1 MGSLVC
7 EAKGNM
13 LIDNDMSEQIK
24 IQLPDGSVRE
34 VAQGTTPFDVAMSI
48 SPRLA
53 AAVVVARIRPL
64 TTPVVAGETAVEEA
78 DEAQTEAGMYGSA
91 SELGERLVDLAAPL
105 NEDVALE
112 LLKESDEAALKVVRH
127 SAAHV
132 MATAIL
138 ELFPETKLGHGPATD
153 NGFFYD
159 VYRETPFTEDD
170 LAAIEK
176 RMAEVVARDETFV
189 REQESREMGLK
200 DYAEHGDFMKV
211 HFIERFT
218 KPGDEISLYRNG
230 KFVDFCRGPH
240 VPSTGRVKAFKVTSV
255 AGAYWLGDEK
265 NQQLQRIYGTAFFNA
280 KDMDAHF
287 KRLEE
292 IKARDH
298 RVLGKQLDLFS
309 IQEVA
314 GAGLIFWHPKGGLI
328 RKTMEDWM
336 RDECIRR
343 GYEMVFTPHIMR
355 RELWKVSGH
364 EGFYSQ
370 NMYPPMEL
378 DDAEYR
384 LKPMNCPGHILIYK
398 NSPKSYRDL
407 PQRYAELGNVYR
419 YERSGTM
426 HGLLRVRGFTQD
438 DAHIFCTPEQIESEI
453 AACVEFADE
462 VLKAF
467 GFAEFKVELS
477 TWDPKDQKSYVG
489 SPEHWET
496 AVGSLKKV
504 LDAKAIPY
512 REIPGEAA
520 FYGPK
525 IDIKLVDVLG
535 RLWQLSTV
543 QFDFNLPQR
552 FELEYTGED
561 GEKHR
566 PVMVHRALFGSVERF
581 FGVLIEHYAG
591 AFPLWL
597 APVQVGLVPISEK
610 HVEYARAVKA
620 KLEVAGLRV
629 ELDARNEKMNA
640 KIREFTLQKV
650 PFVLVMGDKEAEQRE
665 VNVRVRGG
673 GVQGTFPLSEFIANA
688 TTLITRKEL
697 NLSDTP
703 KWHDAVLKAV
713 QSFPTDQ
720 FDLNDLYDLRD
731 EFASIFPNN
740 RHVNEKLRQQLQT
753 LRDEGIIQFLDNEGN
768 YKRIK

>member
-1 MGSLVC
+1 MGARLQRTGEEDWCHSGKESMLVDD
-7 EAKGNM
+7 A
-13 LIDNDMSEQIK
+13 MSEQIK

-34 VAQGTTPFDVAMSI
+34 VPRGTTAHDVAMSI

-53 AAVVVARIRPL
+53 AAVVVARIRPIRPL
-64 TTPVVAGETAVEEA
+64 APVAAGETASAEENS
-78 DEAQTEAGMYGSA
+78 EAAMYGGIES
-91 SELGERLVDLAAPL
+91 GERLVDLAAPL

-153 NGFFYD
+153 LGFFCD

-176 RMAEVVARDETFV
+176 RMGEVVARDEKFI
-189 REQESREMGLK
+189 REEESREMGLK
-200 DYAEHGDFMKV
+200 DYAENGDFMKV
-211 HFIERFT
+211 HFIEKVT
-218 KPGDEISLYRNG
+218 QPGDEISLYRNG

-240 VPSTGRVKAFKVTSV
+240 VPSTGRVKAFKIMSI

-280 KDMDAHF
+280 KDLDAHF

-309 IQEVA
+309 IHEVA

-343 GYEMVFTPHIMR
+343 GYEMVYTPHIMR
-355 RELWKVSGH
+355 RELWKISGH

-407 PQRYAELGNVYR
+407 PVRYAELGNVYR

-438 DAHIFCTPEQIESEI
+438 DAHIFCAPNQIEDEI
-453 AACVEFADE
+453 VGCIEFAQV
-462 VLKAF
+462 VLNTF
-467 GFAEFKVELS
+467 GFTEFKVELS
-477 TWDPKDQKSYVG
+477 TWDPKDRKSYTG
-489 SPEHWET
+489 SDENWGLAIH
-496 AVGSLKKV
+496 SLENALGRKS
-504 LDAKAIPY
+504 IPY
-512 REIPGEAA
+512 KTIRGEAA

-543 QFDFNLPQR
+543 QFDFNMPAR
-552 FELEYTGED
+552 FEMEYVGED
-561 GEKHR
+561 GERHQ
-566 PVMVHRALFGSVERF
+566 PVMVHRALYGSVERF
-581 FGVLIEHYAG
+581 FGVLVEHYAG

-597 APVQVGLVPISEK
+597 APVQAGIVPISER
-610 HVEYARAVKA
+610 HLDYAEKIQAT
-620 KLEVAGLRV
+620 LQNAGLRV
-629 ELDARNEKMNA
+629 EVDHRNEKMGA
-640 KIREFTLQKV
+640 KIRDFTLQKV
-650 PFVLVMGDKEAEQRE
+650 PYILVVGDKEAETGAVSLRI
-665 VNVRVRGG
+665 RGQGDQG
-673 GVQGTFPLSEFIANA
+673 GMPLEEFVGRARGLVESKS
-688 TTLITRKEL
+688 TSL
-697 NLSDTP
+697 
-703 KWHDAVLKAV
+703 
-713 QSFPTDQ
+713 
-720 FDLNDLYDLRD
+720 
-731 EFASIFPNN
+731 
-740 RHVNEKLRQQLQT
+740 
-753 LRDEGIIQFLDNEGN
+753 
-768 YKRIK
+768 

>member
-1 MGSLVC
+1 
-7 EAKGNM
+7 
-13 LIDNDMSEQIK
+13 MSEQIK

-34 VAQGTTPFDVAMSI
+34 VPRGTTAHDVAMSI

-64 TTPVVAGETAVEEA
+64 TPGATGESTDTEENS
-78 DEAQTEAGMYGSA
+78 EASMYGA
-91 SELGERLVDLAAPL
+91 AEAGERLVDLAAPL

-153 NGFFYD
+153 SGFFYD

-176 RMAEVVARDETFV
+176 RMNEVVARDEKFV
-189 REQESREMGLK
+189 REEESREMGLK
-200 DYAEHGDFMKV
+200 DYAENGDFMKV
-211 HFIERFT
+211 HFIEKFT
-218 KPGDEISLYRNG
+218 QPGDEISLYRNG
-230 KFVDFCRGPH
+230 RFVDFCRGPH
-240 VPSTGRVKAFKVTSV
+240 VPSTGRVKAFKIMSI

-265 NQQLQRIYGTAFFNA
+265 NQQLQRIYGTAFFNS
-280 KDMDAHF
+280 KDLDAHF

-328 RKTMEDWM
+328 RKVMEDWM

-343 GYEMVFTPHIMR
+343 GYQMVFTPHIMR
-355 RELWKVSGH
+355 RELWKISGH

-438 DAHIFCTPEQIESEI
+438 DAHIFCMPSQIESEI
-453 AACVEFADE
+453 AACVEFAE
-462 VLKAF
+462 SVLKTF
-467 GFAEFKVELS
+467 GFAEFKIELS
-477 TWDPKDQKSYVG
+477 TWDPKDRKSYVG
-489 SPEHWET
+489 SDENWEF
-496 AVGSLKKV
+496 AAGSLKKV
-504 LDAKAIPY
+504 LNERRIPFK
-512 REIPGEAA
+512 EIPGEAA

-543 QFDFNLPQR
+543 QFDFNLPAR
-552 FELEYTGED
+552 FELEYKGED
-561 GEKHR
+561 GELHQ

-610 HVEYARAVKA
+610 HLDYANAVKT
-620 KLEVAGLRV
+620 KLEAAGLRV

-640 KIREFTLQKV
+640 KIREFTLQKA
-650 PFVLVMGDKEAEQRE
+650 PFVLVMGDKEAASEA
-665 VNVRVRGG
+665 VSVRTRGKG
-673 GVQGTFPLSEFIANA
+673 
-688 TTLITRKEL
+688 
-697 NLSDTP
+697 
-703 KWHDAVLKAV
+703 
-713 QSFPTDQ
+713 
-720 FDLNDLYDLRD
+720 
-731 EFASIFPNN
+731 
-740 RHVNEKLRQQLQT
+740 
-753 LRDEGIIQFLDNEGN
+753 DEGSVSLTAFIERAQLLTET
-768 YKRIK
+768 RSATL

>member
-1 MGSLVC
+1 
-7 EAKGNM
+7 
-13 LIDNDMSEQIK
+13 MSVNEQMIR

-34 VAQGTTPFDVAMSI
+34 VPRGTTAHDVAMSI

-64 TTPVVAGETAVEEA
+64 TPVTAGGAAAEEA
-78 DEAQTEAGMYGSA
+78 SEAAMYGA
-91 SELGERLVDLAAPL
+91 ETGGERLVDLSAPL
-105 NEDVALE
+105 HEDVALE
-112 LLKESDEAALKVVRH
+112 LLKENDEAALKVVRH

-153 NGFFYD
+153 AGFFYD
-159 VYRETPFTEDD
+159 VYRETPFSDAD
-170 LAAIEK
+170 LAAIEA
-176 RMAEVVARDETFV
+176 RMGEVVARDERFM
-189 REQESREMGLK
+189 REEESREMGLK
-200 DYAEHGDFMKV
+200 DYSEHGEFMKV
-211 HFIERFT
+211 HFIEKFT
-218 KPGDEISLYRNG
+218 QPGDEISLYRNG

-240 VPSTGRVKAFKVTSV
+240 VPSTGRVKAFKVMSV

-265 NQQLQRIYGTAFFNA
+265 NQQLQRIYGTAFFNP
-280 KDMDAHF
+280 KDLEAHF

-314 GAGLIFWHPKGGLI
+314 GSGLIFWHPKGGLI

-336 RDECIRR
+336 REECIRR
-343 GYEMVFTPHIMR
+343 GYDMVFTPHIMR
-355 RELWKVSGH
+355 RELWKISGH

-398 NSPKSYRDL
+398 SSPRSYRDL
-407 PQRYAELGNVYR
+407 PVRYAELGNVYR

-438 DAHIFCTPEQIESEI
+438 DAHIFCTPSQIE
-453 AACVEFADE
+453 DE
-462 VLKAF
+462 VVACIDFAQSVLKTF
-467 GFAEFKVELS
+467 GFEEFKVELS
-477 TWDPKDQKSYVG
+477 TWDPKDRKSYTG
-489 SPEHWET
+489 SEENWNL
-496 AVGSLKKV
+496 AVNSLHSALERKG
-504 LDAKAIPY
+504 IPFKT
-512 REIPGEAA
+512 IPGEAA

-535 RLWQLSTV
+535 RMWQLSTV
-543 QFDFNLPQR
+543 QFDFNLPAR
-552 FELEYTGED
+552 FELEYKGED
-561 GEKHR
+561 GELHQ

-591 AFPLWL
+591 AFPMWL

-610 HVEYARAVKA
+610 HADYAATVKA
-620 KLEVAGLRV
+620 KLEAAGLRV

-650 PFVLVMGDKEAEQRE
+650 PFVLVMGDKEAASEA
-665 VNVRVRGG
+665 VSVRTRGKG
-673 GVQGTFPLSEFIANA
+673 
-688 TTLITRKEL
+688 
-697 NLSDTP
+697 
-703 KWHDAVLKAV
+703 
-713 QSFPTDQ
+713 
-720 FDLNDLYDLRD
+720 
-731 EFASIFPNN
+731 
-740 RHVNEKLRQQLQT
+740 
-753 LRDEGIIQFLDNEGN
+753 DEGSVSLADFIDRAKGLVSS
-768 YKRIK
+768 KTVALV